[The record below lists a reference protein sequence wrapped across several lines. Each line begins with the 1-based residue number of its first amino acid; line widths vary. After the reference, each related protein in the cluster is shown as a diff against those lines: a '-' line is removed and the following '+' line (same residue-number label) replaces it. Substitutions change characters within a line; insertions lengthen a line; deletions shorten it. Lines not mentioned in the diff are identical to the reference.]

1 MANKSDNS
9 GCGCG
14 TIVFYF
20 IVQCVAWALIVDN
33 VGPGWGSGLLAVV
46 SIPVL
51 LYIFWK
57 LFAKGDE
64 FEEWGSGSGN
74 WSQYKTTGPEAER
87 CPDCPYFLVEQD
99 DHFRCECCE
108 KNFTIEQLNWKAE
121 DKVDYRNFEGKDK
134 TFNVLWDSVIPK
146 NDRFSVRVGPTF
158 KRISLKRENILPDK
172 MIRYR
177 NFRGEEKEFQVL
189 ACSMRPS
196 GAHFNVWVAPT
207 FIRIA
212 LHKDRILE
220 QGELKG
226 MPSPPAE
233 KEVIEAQ
240 PVTTGEI
247 AESRETTGPEPVPTT
262 ESDPKPEPE
271 PTTTQSTTVDII
283 ITGCGSGTYDATK
296 ILGEL
301 RPDLSSFDMYGMFRD
316 FPQTIA
322 ESVPTEKANEYKK
335 RFEDA
340 GCTVKFRPGSGPAE
354 QPELIEADEPP
365 PSVDVVEEKPVVV
378 AEPESEPVVTES
390 ATMDVIITGCGSSTY
405 DAQKV
410 LEELNPD
417 MKFYDL
423 YKLLRDFPQVA
434 FENLSPQEAET
445 NKAKLEAAG
454 CTVELRPHNS

>member
-1 MANKSDNS
+1 MANKSNNS

-14 TIVFYF
+14 TIVFYL
-20 IVQCVAWALIVDN
+20 IVQTLVIFLIVEL
-33 VGPGWGSGLLAVV
+33 VGENGTSGFLAVV
-46 SIPVL
+46 SIPAVF
-51 LYIFWK
+51 YAFWK
-57 LFAKGDE
+57 LFSWGDE
-64 FEEWGSGSGN
+64 FKTTDWT
-74 WSQYKTTGPEAER
+74 QYKSTGPEAER
-87 CPDCPYFLVEQD
+87 CPKCTDYFLVEQD
-99 DHFRCECCE
+99 DHFRCEYCE
-108 KNFTIEQLNWKAE
+108 ENFTVEQLNWKAE
-121 DKVDYRNFEGKDK
+121 DKVGYRNFEGKDK

-177 NFRGEEKEFQVL
+177 NFRGEEKEFQAL

-220 QGELKG
+220 QGDLTGVARPPVKEKVVEDQPTSTEEIVEAKETAEL
-226 MPSPPAE
+226 
-233 KEVIEAQ
+233 Q
-240 PVTTGEI
+240 
-247 AESRETTGPEPVPTT
+247 PVPTT

-271 PTTTQSTTVDII
+271 PPATQPTTVDIV
-283 ITGCGSGTYDATK
+283 ITDCGAGTYDVTK

-301 RPDLSSFDMYGMFRD
+301 RPDLGSFDMYGMLRD

-322 ESVPTEKANEYKK
+322 ENVPTEKANEFKK

-340 GCTVKFRPGSGPAE
+340 GCTVEFRPGSGPAE
-354 QPELIEADEPP
+354 LPEPIETTEPRP
-365 PSVDVVEEKPVVV
+365 EVSVVEEKPAVV
-378 AEPESEPVVTES
+378 AEPVVTES
-390 ATMDVIITGCGSSTY
+390 ATMDVVITDCGTSTY

-410 LEELNPD
+410 LEELRPD
-417 MKFYDL
+417 MRFYDL

-434 FENLSPQEAET
+434 CENLPPQEAEA

-454 CTVELRPHNS
+454 CTVELRPHGS

>member
-1 MANKSDNS
+1 MANKSNNS

-14 TIVFYF
+14 TIVFYL
-20 IVQCVAWALIVDN
+20 IVQTLVIFLIVEL
-33 VGPGWGSGLLAVV
+33 VGENGTSGFLAVV
-46 SIPVL
+46 SIPAVF
-51 LYIFWK
+51 YAFWK
-57 LFAKGDE
+57 LFSWGDE
-64 FEEWGSGSGN
+64 FKTVDWT
-74 WSQYKTTGPEAER
+74 QYKSTGPEAER
-87 CPDCPYFLVEQD
+87 CPKCTDYFLVEQD
-99 DHFRCECCE
+99 DHFRCEYCE
-108 KNFTIEQLNWKAE
+108 ENFTVEQLNWKAE
-121 DKVDYRNFEGKDK
+121 DKVGYRNFEGKDK

-177 NFRGEEKEFQVL
+177 NFRGEEKEFQAL

-220 QGELKG
+220 QGDLTGVARPPVKEKVVEDQPTSTEEIVEAKETAEL
-226 MPSPPAE
+226 
-233 KEVIEAQ
+233 Q
-240 PVTTGEI
+240 
-247 AESRETTGPEPVPTT
+247 PVPTT

-271 PTTTQSTTVDII
+271 PPATQPTTVDIV
-283 ITGCGSGTYDATK
+283 ITDCGAGTYDATK
-296 ILGEL
+296 VLGEL
-301 RPDLSSFDMYGMFRD
+301 RPDLGSFDMYGMLRD

-322 ESVPTEKANEYKK
+322 ENVPTEKANEFKK

-340 GCTVKFRPGSGPAE
+340 GCTVEFRPGSGPAE
-354 QPELIEADEPP
+354 LPEPIETTEPRP
-365 PSVDVVEEKPVVV
+365 EVSVVEEKPAVV
-378 AEPESEPVVTES
+378 AEPVVTES
-390 ATMDVIITGCGSSTY
+390 ATMDVVITDCGTSTY

-410 LEELNPD
+410 LEELRPD
-417 MKFYDL
+417 MRFYDL

-434 FENLSPQEAET
+434 CENLPPQEAEA

-454 CTVELRPHNS
+454 CTVELRPHGS

>member
-1 MANKSDNS
+1 MANKSNNS

-14 TIVFYF
+14 TIVFYL
-20 IVQCVAWALIVDN
+20 IVQILVIFLIFEI
-33 VGPGWGSGLLAVV
+33 VGENGTSGFLAVV
-46 SIPVL
+46 SIPAVF
-51 LYIFWK
+51 YAFWK
-57 LFAKGDE
+57 LFSWGDE
-64 FEEWGSGSGN
+64 FKTTDWT
-74 WSQYKTTGPEAER
+74 QYKSTGPEAER
-87 CPDCPYFLVEQD
+87 CPKCTDYFLVEQD
-99 DHFRCECCE
+99 DHFRCEYCE
-108 KNFTIEQLNWKAE
+108 ENFTVEQLNWKAE
-121 DKVDYRNFEGKDK
+121 DKVGYRNFEGKDK

-177 NFRGEEKEFQVL
+177 NFRGEEKEFQAL

-220 QGELKG
+220 QGDLTGVARPPVKEKVVEDQPTATKEIVEAKETAEL
-226 MPSPPAE
+226 
-233 KEVIEAQ
+233 Q
-240 PVTTGEI
+240 
-247 AESRETTGPEPVPTT
+247 PVPTT

-271 PTTTQSTTVDII
+271 PPATQPTTVDIV
-283 ITGCGSGTYDATK
+283 ITDCGAGTYDATK
-296 ILGEL
+296 VLGEL
-301 RPDLSSFDMYGMFRD
+301 RPDLGSFDMYGMLRD

-322 ESVPTEKANEYKK
+322 ENVPTEKANEFKK

-340 GCTVKFRPGSGPAE
+340 GCTVEFRPGSGPAE
-354 QPELIEADEPP
+354 LPEPIETTEPRP
-365 PSVDVVEEKPVVV
+365 EVSVVEEKPAVV
-378 AEPESEPVVTES
+378 AEPVVTES
-390 ATMDVIITGCGSSTY
+390 ATMDVVITDCGTSTY

-410 LEELNPD
+410 LEELRPD
-417 MKFYDL
+417 MRFYDL

-434 FENLSPQEAET
+434 CENLPPQEAEA

-454 CTVELRPHNS
+454 CTVELRPHGS

>member
-1 MANKSDNS
+1 MANKSNNS

-14 TIVFYF
+14 TIVFYL
-20 IVQCVAWALIVDN
+20 IVQILVIFLIFEI
-33 VGPGWGSGLLAVV
+33 VGENGTSGFLAVV
-46 SIPVL
+46 SIPAVF
-51 LYIFWK
+51 YAFWK
-57 LFAKGDE
+57 LFSWGDE
-64 FEEWGSGSGN
+64 FKTTDWT
-74 WSQYKTTGPEAER
+74 QYKSTGPEAER
-87 CPDCPYFLVEQD
+87 CPKCTDYFLVEQD
-99 DHFRCECCE
+99 DHFRCEYCE
-108 KNFTIEQLNWKAE
+108 ENFTVEQLNWKAE
-121 DKVDYRNFEGKDK
+121 DKVGYRNFEGKDK

-177 NFRGEEKEFQVL
+177 NFRGEEKEFQAL

-220 QGELKG
+220 QGDLTGVARPPVKEKVVEDQPTATKEIVEAKETAEL
-226 MPSPPAE
+226 
-233 KEVIEAQ
+233 Q
-240 PVTTGEI
+240 PVL
-247 AESRETTGPEPVPTT
+247 TT

-271 PTTTQSTTVDII
+271 PPATQPTTVDIV
-283 ITGCGSGTYDATK
+283 ITDCGAGTYDVTK

-301 RPDLSSFDMYGMFRD
+301 RPDLGSFDMYGMLRD

-322 ESVPTEKANEYKK
+322 ENVPTEKANEFKK

-340 GCTVKFRPGSGPAE
+340 GCTVEFHPGSDPAE
-354 QPELIEADEPP
+354 QPESIEATEPQP
-365 PSVDVVEEKPVVV
+365 EVSVVEEKPVIV
-378 AEPESEPVVTES
+378 AEPEPEPEPVVTES
-390 ATMDVIITGCGSSTY
+390 AMMDVVITGCGTSTY

-410 LEELNPD
+410 LEELKPD
-417 MKFYDL
+417 MRFYDL

-434 FENLSPQEAET
+434 CENLPPQEAEA

-454 CTVELRPHNS
+454 CTVELRPHGS